1 MQQIVT
7 PTEAEAAATA
17 AGILA
22 QNLRSKPDLVL
33 GLATGR
39 TMEGVY
45 HHLVRFHREEGLDF
59 THCRTFNLDEYLG
72 IPADHP
78 GSYHHYMHDYLF
90 NHVNLQA
97 QNIHLPNGMTLDSPE
112 ECRAYER
119 KIQEAGGLDLQLL
132 GLGLT
137 GHIGFNEPPAQFCS
151 RTHECL
157 LDERTRLQ
165 NAPYFVEGLAGVPT
179 RAITM
184 GIATILEA
192 RRCLLLVT
200 GANKADILE
209 CALKGAVSTQV
220 PGSILQT
227 HPCCTLVA
235 DQAACATDSAQTR
248 PQPSPGLPSDCVRSR
263 RVS

>member
-7 PTEAEAAATA
+7 PTKDEAAATT
-17 AGILA
+17 AGIIA
-22 QNLRSKPDLVL
+22 VHLRSKPDLVL

-45 HHLVRFHREEGLDF
+45 CHLVRLHRDEGLDF

-78 GSYHHYMHDYLF
+78 GSYHRYMHEHLF
-90 NHVNLQA
+90 DHVNLRA
-97 QNIHLPNGMTLDSPE
+97 ENIHLPDGMTRNSAE
-112 ECRAYER
+112 ECRGYER

-151 RTHECL
+151 RTHESV

-165 NAPYFVEGLAGVPT
+165 NAPCFVDGLAGVPT

-184 GIATILEA
+184 GIATIMEA
-192 RRCLLLVT
+192 HKCLLLVT
-200 GANKADILE
+200 GASKAAILKST
-209 CALKGAVSTQV
+209 LQGAVSTQV
-220 PGSILQT
+220 PSSILQT
-227 HPCCTLVA
+227 HPCCEVVT
-235 DQAACATDSAQTR
+235 DQAAASGTGQDLRTTSHPHLGACGQ
-248 PQPSPGLPSDCVRSR
+248 GLGVK
-263 RVS
+263 